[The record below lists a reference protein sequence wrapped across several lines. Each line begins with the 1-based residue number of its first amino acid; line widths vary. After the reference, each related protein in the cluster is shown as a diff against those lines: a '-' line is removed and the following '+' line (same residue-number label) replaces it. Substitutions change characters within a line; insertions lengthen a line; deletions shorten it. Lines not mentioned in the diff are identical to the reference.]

1 MPDGARLRAVI
12 FAAGELLDLER
23 VRALV
28 GRPDLVICA
37 DGGLRH
43 ARALGLRVD
52 LLLGDFDSLDGA
64 AVAAARESGVPV
76 LQVPVEKDKTDSH
89 IALEEALRRG
99 AGEILLVGG
108 SGSRLDHTLSNVLL
122 LPHCPVPVTM
132 TDGKSIARAL
142 RDGRSLEVQRAEGA
156 FLSLVPLTPVVTG
169 VTVRG
174 VHWPLA
180 DAVLRWGE
188 SLGISNRVVEPVAR
202 VSVGTGCLLVV
213 QAWD

>member
-1 MPDGARLRAVI
+1 MPDGALRAVI
-12 FAAGELLDLER
+12 FAAGELLNIDR

-37 DGGLRH
+37 DAGLRH

-52 LLLGDFDSLDGA
+52 LLLGDFDSLEGA
-64 AVAAARESGVPV
+64 AVAEAREGGVPI

-99 AGEILLVGG
+99 ATEILVVGG

-122 LPHCPVPVTM
+122 LPECPVPVTM
-132 TDGKSIARAL
+132 TDGKSIVRVL
-142 RDGRSLEVQRAEGA
+142 RNGQSLEVRRESGA
-156 FLSLVPLTPVVTG
+156 YLSLVPLTREVTG
-169 VTVRG
+169 VTVTG
-174 VHWPLA
+174 VYWPLTG
-180 DAVLRWGE
+180 AVLRWGE
-188 SLGISNRVVEPVAR
+188 SLGISNRVLEDVAR
-202 VSVGTGCLLVV
+202 VSAGEGVLLVI